1 MEYPLTM
8 LRRAL
13 FLSLTLGAL
22 AAPGTIVAEDKD
34 GIDFFETRIRPVLAE
49 KCYSCHSVA
58 AEGKKKLKGALYLDS
73 KEGVLKGGDSGAA
86 LVPGDPDKSLMIK
99 AIRYHDD
106 DTAMPPKEKMPDP
119 VIADFESWVRMGA
132 PDPRSGAAAPK
143 AGQAIA
149 EQTKA
154 HWSFQPMKAPA
165 TPAVKQEK
173 WTVNEI
179 DRFVLA
185 KLEAAKIPPAPAADK
200 RTLLRRAT
208 VDLTGLPPT
217 VEEVAAFEADK
228 SPEAFARVVDR
239 LLSSPAYG
247 ERWGRHWL
255 DVARYADSK
264 GYVFQ
269 EDRAYPYAYAYRD
282 WVVKAFNDDLPYD
295 RFLQYQIAADRI
307 VDRNTDDKRH
317 LAALGFM
324 TVGRR
329 FINNIHDI
337 IDDRIDVLG
346 RGTMGLTISCSR
358 CHDHK
363 FDPISTKE
371 YYGFYGMFASSEEPG
386 DAPVIGSASDPK
398 QTEAYE
404 AEKLKREK
412 ERDDFRAN
420 KYTERL
426 KELRGADLLAKYL
439 LAAQDAQGKD
449 DGARNDI
456 INSRTLERP
465 VFNRW
470 RGWVEKLDTKN
481 PVFAPW
487 KALAGVP
494 EGEFAQKAKE
504 QLVALDRG
512 ALNPLAADALAGK
525 EPKNRE
531 ELAKLYGALL
541 AAHDGDQKHEDGNR
555 EAIRL
560 LVRGDGAPTAVA
572 FDKANEVLNGKDE
585 ERIRELQKKVDELA
599 SQHPGAP
606 MRAMVLVD
614 RPNPHNVKVF
624 VRGQPGNQ
632 GDEAPRRFLDFIA
645 GKEAKNFTDG
655 SGRLE
660 LARAVTDP
668 TNPLTARVMA
678 NRVWAWHFGT
688 GLVRTPSDFGLRTEA
703 PVHRELLDWLAA
715 RFVADGWSVKKLQRL
730 VMLSATYQQSSNPT
744 PAAAKLDPE
753 NALVSRFNRQRMG
766 IEAMRDALLFASG
779 RLDRT
784 IGGKSVD
791 ILKEPFTG
799 RRTLYGSIDRQNLPG
814 MFRSFDFA
822 SPDAHTP
829 QRFNTTV
836 PQQALYLM
844 NSPFAVEQARALA
857 KRSEGAGTP
866 DARVQQL
873 YRLALARAA
882 SRDEVKLGTDFIRA
896 QEAAPPEAEVKSVWQ
911 NGYGAFDPEK
921 KTFAGF
927 TALPAFKDL
936 AWRGGDQMPD
946 PKIGYASL
954 HRQGGHPG
962 NDHAHA
968 VSRRFV
974 APHAGLFTISGTLK
988 RPAKEGDGVRALVVV
1003 DGQPAIGDWEVT
1015 TGEVA
1020 TTVGRVE
1027 LRAGQAVD
1035 FVVDCKSGPG
1045 WDSFDW
1051 SPQVAGIDGTNG
1063 TWNAADG
1070 FTGPKSAK
1078 PTLGVWERY
1087 AQALLMT
1094 NEFVFVD

>member
-1 MEYPLTM
+1 M
-8 LRRAL
+8 LSRTL
-13 FLSLTLGAL
+13 FLSFSLSAL
-22 AAPGTIVAEDKD
+22 LAPVITIGAEDKD
-34 GIDFFETRIRPVLAE
+34 QDRAGIDFFETKIRPVLAE
-49 KCYSCHSVA
+49 KCYGCHSVE
-58 AEGKKKLKGALYLDS
+58 AEGRKKLKGALYLDS
-73 KEGVLKGGDSGAA
+73 KEGVLKGGDTGAA
-86 LVPGDPDKSLMIK
+86 LVPGEPDKSLMIK

-132 PDPRSGAAAPK
+132 PDPRVGAQAPK

-149 EQTKA
+149 EKTKT
-154 HWSFQPMKAPA
+154 HWSFQPVSAPKP
-165 TPAVKQEK
+165 PAVKQEK
-173 WTVNEI
+173 WAANEV
-179 DRFVLA
+179 DRFILA
-185 KLEAAKIPPAPAADK
+185 KLEAAKIAPAPAADK
-200 RTLLRRAT
+200 RMLLRRAT

-217 VEEVAAFEADK
+217 ADEVAAFEADK
-228 SPEAFARVVDR
+228 SPEAFARVIDR
-239 LLSSPAYG
+239 LLASPAYG

-269 EDRAYPYAYAYRD
+269 EDRAYPYAYTYRD

-295 RFLQYQIAADRI
+295 RFLQYQIAADRL
-307 VDRNTDDKRH
+307 VDKNTDEKRH

-329 FINNIHDI
+329 FINNPHDI

-371 YYGFYGMFASSEEPG
+371 YYGFYAMFSSSEEPG
-386 DAPVIGSASDPK
+386 DAPIIGAAADPK

-404 AEKLKREK
+404 AEKAKREK
-412 ERDDFRAN
+412 EREDFRAS
-420 KYTERL
+420 KYAERL

-439 LAAQDAQGKD
+439 LAAQDSLGKD
-449 DGARNDI
+449 DGGRNEI
-456 INSRTLERP
+456 INTRQLERA
-465 VFNRW
+465 VFHRW
-470 RGWVEKLDTKN
+470 RGWLEKLDAKH
-481 PVFAPW
+481 PVFGPW
-487 KALAGVP
+487 KLMVAFP
-494 EGEFAQKAKE
+494 DGEFAQKAKE
-504 QLVALDRG
+504 LLASNDHGWV
-512 ALNPLAADALAGK
+512 NPVVVDALKGK

-531 ELAKLYGALL
+531 ELSKLYGALL
-541 AAHDGDQKHEDGNR
+541 AAHDGDQPHGDGNK

-560 LVRGDGAPTAVA
+560 LVRGDGAPTAVSY
-572 FDKANEVLNGKDE
+572 DKANEVLNGKDE
-585 ERIRELQKKVDELA
+585 DKLRELQKKVDELA

-624 VRGQPGNQ
+624 IRGQPGNQ
-632 GDEAPRRFLDFIA
+632 GEEAPRKFLGFIA
-645 GKEAKNFTDG
+645 GKDAKPFTDG

-703 PVHRELLDWLAA
+703 PVQRELLDWLAA
-715 RFVADGWSVKKLQRL
+715 RFVADGWSVKKLHRL
-730 VMLSATYQQSSNPT
+730 IMMSATYQQSSNGR
-744 PAAAKLDPE
+744 PAALKLDPE
-753 NALVSRFNRQRMG
+753 NALISRFNRQRMS

-779 RLDRT
+779 KLDT
-784 IGGKSVD
+784 TVGGKSVD

-844 NSPFAVEQARALA
+844 NSPFAIEQARALA
-857 KRSEGAGTP
+857 KRSEAAGSP
-866 DARVQQL
+866 EVRVQQL

-882 SRDEVKLGTDFIRA
+882 TKEEVKLGTDFIKA
-896 QEAAPPEAEVKSVWQ
+896 QDGAPAEAEAKPVWLY
-911 NGYGAFDPEK
+911 GYGAFDEQAR
-921 KTFAGF
+921 TLTGF
-927 TALPAFKDL
+927 TKLPKFKDN
-936 AWRGGDQMPD
+936 AWRGGDNMPD
-946 PKIGYASL
+946 EKLGYVNLTA
-954 HRQGGHPG
+954 HGGHPG
-962 NDHAHA
+962 NMHAHA
-968 VSRRFV
+968 AVRRFT
-974 APHAGLFTISGTLK
+974 APHDGLFTISGTLK
-988 RPAKEGDGVRALVVV
+988 RPAKEGDGIRALALL
-1003 DGQPAIGDWEVT
+1003 DGQPPLGEWEIT
-1015 TGEVA
+1015 TGDIA
-1020 TTVGRVE
+1020 TTVGRVH
-1027 LRAGQAVD
+1027 LKAGQTLD

-1045 WDSFDW
+1045 WDSFEW
-1051 SPQVAGIDGTNG
+1051 SPQVAGIEGTNG

-1070 FTGPKSAK
+1070 FSGPKSAK
-1078 PTLGVWERY
+1078 PTLSAWERY